1 MRVLVIGGTGFLGR
15 CVVGRLVAAGHKVHV
30 PTRRLSH
37 ARALQVHPTVT
48 VLQADVYD
56 DDVLNKL
63 VLDCEIVINL
73 VGILHSRS
81 GQPYGED
88 FDLAHVQLP
97 KRIALACRRNHVKQF
112 LHVSALGASATGP
125 SGYLRS
131 KAAGELAIREVYAAP
146 STDPQP
152 GSFTFFRPSVIF
164 GPEDQ
169 FMNMF
174 ARLAR
179 FFPVFPLAGSK
190 ARMQPVFVVDVA
202 RALINT
208 LDNPRAAGKTYDLAG
223 PRSYTLGELVS
234 LAALWSGHPRTVI
247 DMPMS
252 IGRMQAWMFE
262 RLPGA
267 PLMSR
272 DNLDSLTV
280 DNVSDGP
287 ISPDLGLVPTPLES
301 IAPVYL
307 QPTRV
312 G

>member
-1 MRVLVIGGTGFLGR
+1 MRILVIGGTGFLGR
-15 CVVGRLVAAGHKVHV
+15 CVVGRLVAAGHEVHV
-30 PTRRLSH
+30 PTRRLAH
-37 ARALQVHPTVT
+37 ARELQVHPTVT
-48 VLQADVYD
+48 VMQADVH
-56 DDVLNKL
+56 DDVALQSL
-63 VLDCEIVINL
+63 VSECDIVINL
-73 VGILHSRS
+73 VGILHSRP
-81 GQPYGED
+81 GQPFGPD
-88 FDLAHVQLP
+88 FARAHVELP
-97 KRIALACRRNHVKQF
+97 TRIAAACLRHRIKQF
-112 LHVSALGASATGP
+112 LHISALGASATGP

-131 KAAGELAIREVYAAP
+131 KAAGEQAIRQAYAAHA
-146 STDPQP
+146 SDHEA

-164 GPEDQ
+164 GPEDH

-179 FFPVFPLAGSK
+179 FFPVLPLAGTR

-202 RALINT
+202 KAVIHT

-223 PRSYTLGELVS
+223 PRSYSLGELVG
-234 LAALWSGHPRTVI
+234 LAALWSGHPRPVI
-247 DMPMS
+247 EMPMS

-262 RLPGA
+262 CLPGE

-280 DNVSDGP
+280 DNLSDGP
-287 ISPDLGLVPTPLES
+287 ISPDLGIVPTPLES
-301 IAPVYL
+301 VAPVYL